1 MHIHIV
7 GICGTFMGG
16 VAAIAQQ
23 LGHRVTGSDANV
35 YPPMSTQLES
45 LGIELIQG
53 YSEDNLKPRP
63 DTVIIGNALSRGN
76 AEVEAILRERIPY
89 VSGAQWLHDN
99 VLTQRWVLAVA
110 GTHGKTTTASM
121 LSWILEDNG
130 YEPGFMIGGVPGNF
144 PVSARLTESNFFVIE
159 ADEYDTAFFD
169 KRSKFVHYAPDTL
182 ILNNLEFD
190 HADIFRD
197 LAAIQQQFS
206 HLLRAVPDTG
216 QVILPSDDEALEE
229 VVTRGCW
236 TPVVRLGDGGEWQ
249 AKLLQSDGTE
259 FEVYHQQECVA
270 RIRWPV
276 VGQHNVHNAMMAIIA
291 AAHVGIP
298 AKQSAETLQR
308 FKSPKRRMEL
318 LGEHQGIAVYDDFAH
333 HPSAIKTTV
342 SGLRQHQP
350 DGRIIAVL
358 EPRSNTMKMG
368 VHSDALADALADA
381 NDIFVLQPEG
391 MQWPVA
397 EKMPNAHVFDS
408 TDDLLAGLL
417 TEANR
422 GDTIL
427 IMSNGSFDGLHQKLL
442 TALKQW
448 DENGDEDG
456 GAS

>member
-23 LGHRVTGSDANV
+23 LGHRVTGSDAKV

-45 LGIELIQG
+45 LGIELMQG
-53 YSEDNLKPRP
+53 YSHDNLKPRP
-63 DTVIIGNALSRGN
+63 DIVIIGNALSRGN
-76 AEVEAILRERIPY
+76 DEVEAVLRERIPY

-121 LSWILEDNG
+121 LSWILHENG
-130 YEPGFMIGGVPGNF
+130 FDPGFMIGGVPGNF
-144 PVSARLTESNFFVIE
+144 PVSARLTDSNFFVIE

-190 HADIFRD
+190 HADIFPD
-197 LAAIQQQFS
+197 LAAIQRQFA
-206 HLLRAVPDTG
+206 HLLRVVPDTG
-216 QVILPSDDEALEE
+216 QVILPSGDSALEE
-229 VVTRGCW
+229 VLEQGCW
-236 TPVVRLGDGGEWQ
+236 SSLVRAGEQGEWQ
-249 AKLLQSDGTE
+249 AKLLKADGTE
-259 FEVYHQQECVA
+259 FEVHHQGQWVA
-270 RIRWPV
+270 TVHWDV
-276 VGQHNVHNAMMAIIA
+276 LGQHNVNNAVMSIIA
-291 AAHVGIP
+291 AAHVGIK
-298 AKQSAETLQR
+298 AEHSAQALTR

-318 LGEHQGIAVYDDFAH
+318 LGEHHGVKVFDDFAH

-350 DGRIIAVL
+350 DNRIIAVL

-368 VHSDALADALADA
+368 VHSDNLAEALEDAD
-381 NDIFVLQPEG
+381 DIFVLQTEG
-391 MQWPVA
+391 LKWRLA
-397 EKMPNAHVFDS
+397 EKMPNAHVFES

-417 TEANR
+417 TEVNA
-422 GDTIL
+422 GDSVL
-427 IMSNGSFDGLHQKLL
+427 IMSNGSFDGLHQRFLE
-442 TALKQW
+442 ALRQM
-448 DENGDEDG
+448 DDTGTE
-456 GAS
+456 